1 MLLDGFNAKVVFKA
15 LLSLS
20 YRISVGKVA
29 AYCIQPHNGSQTS
42 FEMSSGPDLRT
53 CLAVS
58 LKIYIPTIHTVQLYL
73 QL

>member
-1 MLLDGFNAKVVFKA
+1 MLLNSFNAKVVFKA
-15 LLSLS
+15 LLSLP

-29 AYCIQPHNGSQTS
+29 IYCIHPHNGSQTS
-42 FEMSSGPDLRT
+42 FEMSSGPDPRT

-58 LKIYIPTIHTVQLYL
+58 LTIFIPTIHTVSLYL